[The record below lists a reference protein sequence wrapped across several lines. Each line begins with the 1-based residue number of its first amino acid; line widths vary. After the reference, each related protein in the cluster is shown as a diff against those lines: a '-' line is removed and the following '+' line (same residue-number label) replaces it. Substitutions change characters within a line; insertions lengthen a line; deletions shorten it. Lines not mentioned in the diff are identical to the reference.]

1 MVTNFRYVEADRIAL
16 SGVPLSVDEAE
27 WLYDQG
33 IRSLVSLEPPPP
45 EVVAALRE
53 LGIAVHESFVSSFG
67 PDEPDP
73 AVMAKLIAECAEG
86 AAGVLVH

>member
-67 PDEPDP
+67 PGEPDP
-73 AVMAKLIAECAEG
+73 AAMAKLIADSAEG